1 MKSNKRLFVFGCS
14 FTNWVWPTWAD
25 IIAPHFD
32 EYYNYGYSGR
42 GNWYIYNMLLNAIKT
57 HEITKDDTVVIQW
70 SEWTRVDELIDGLW
84 TTAILEEKY
93 EMDALNRIFVYMQS
107 TSIILKQLGCECY
120 TMSLND
126 FNLPKSKPASIP
138 MHNRI
143 LEIYQ
148 DIVKEL
154 TPSVINYLNV
164 NRPAKLFN
172 DVEIHDLHPLPSEHI
187 ELIKL
192 KFPQYAPGAKVAAI
206 LDNQLA
212 KILYDNQVSKF
223 VSADDIRSINNND
236 IKWYRCK
243 RNIEQGFFNV
253 K

>member
-1 MKSNKRLFVFGCS
+1 
-14 FTNWVWPTWAD
+14 
-25 IIAPHFD
+25 
-32 EYYNYGYSGR
+32 
-42 GNWYIYNMLLNAIKT
+42 MLLNANKI
-57 HEITKDDTVVIQW
+57 HQFTKDDTVVIQW
-70 SEWTRVDELIDGLW
+70 SEWTRVDKLINGLW

-93 EMDALNRIFVYMQS
+93 EMDALNSIFVYMQS
-107 TSIILKQLGCECY
+107 ANTILKQLGCEYY

-126 FNLPKSKPASIP
+126 FNLASAKPENKL
-138 MHNRI
+138 MHDCI

-148 DIVKEL
+148 DIVEEL
-154 TPSVINYLNV
+154 TPSIIKCLNV

-192 KFPQYAPGAKVAAI
+192 KFPQYAPGSKIGAI

-212 KILYDNQVSKF
+212 EILYNNRVSKF

-243 RNIEQGFFNV
+243 RSNEQGFLNV